1 MGLKVN
7 YIIKRPKGK
16 MTYKILDISY
26 VRDIKYF
33 TVENM
38 VNGNIYVTDAEGK
51 NNWQYYGRI
60 YDTIKPR
67 PKKYSKFKFK

>member
-7 YIIKRPKGK
+7 YIIKRQKGK
-16 MTYKILDISY
+16 MTYKILDIFYS
-26 VRDIKYF
+26 RGIKF
-33 TVENM
+33 FKLENM
-38 VNGNIYVTDAEGK
+38 VNGKIYPTEAEGK
-51 NNWQYYGRI
+51 NNWQYHGRI

>member
-7 YIIKRPKGK
+7 YIIKRAKGK
-16 MTYKILDISY
+16 MTYKILDIFYS
-26 VRDIKYF
+26 RGIKF
-33 TVENM
+33 FKLENM
-38 VNGNIYVTDAEGK
+38 VNGNIYLSQAEGK